1 MSVLS
6 IIVLVCFVMVMF
18 LWLLS
23 MLGAVPNAAN
33 YSPWLA
39 WFACL
44 FLPQWRRISPRHLRH
59 SLSVTVRS
67 RSSRVLG

>member
-1 MSVLS
+1 MMIVL
-6 IIVLVCFVMVMF
+6 LVCFVMVMF

-23 MLGAVPNAAN
+23 MLGASPTITA

-44 FLPQWRRISPRHLRH
+44 FLGIVVFLLGTGIATLPRM
-59 SLSVTVRS
+59 
-67 RSSRVLG
+67 